1 MLYSS
6 NTPIE
11 TEVNMFKYLSISSKA
26 LLASFAIF
34 SVSVFSENLE
44 DIYELALSNDPLI
57 KSAEATYRSGQEY
70 KIQGRAGLLPNLSV
84 SGSTNWNEYRVLDE
98 LRDEYNSN
106 NYSATFSQP
115 LFRMDR
121 WFKFRQGKDL
131 TKGAAA
137 EFAYQQ
143 QETMVRVATAYF
155 NVLNTI
161 DSLNAAKAE
170 EKAIGRQKDLAKKR
184 FEVGLA
190 AITELQETQAAY
202 DLTVV
207 STIAREAQL
216 DAAKESLSAII
227 GADAPLLSPLA
238 DDFEISLPDPID
250 RKSWVDLGL
259 KNNNRLI
266 ASRFQRD
273 AARNNA
279 RASGS
284 AHLPQIDIIGRNT
297 KSTSKQGKFGG
308 FIQNPLFGIEQ
319 DTRQYGIQIN
329 IPLFAGGAIS
339 SGRRQ
344 AWANYDQ
351 SKEQAVYQERTAIR
365 DIRSNHFGVQT
376 QVANVTARKQA
387 LTSAKSA
394 LEATKVGYE
403 VGTRNTVDLLDAQK
417 KVFSAQANYAN
428 SRYEY
433 VIAMLRLKASVGSLN
448 PGDLISISDRME

>member
-11 TEVNMFKYLSISSKA
+11 TEVNMFKYLSISSTA
-26 LLASFAIF
+26 LLASFVLF
-34 SVSVFSENLE
+34 SVSIFSENLE
-44 DIYELALSNDPLI
+44 DIYELALNNDPLV

-70 KIQGRAGLLPNLSV
+70 KVQGRAGLLPQLSV

-98 LRDEYNSN
+98 LQDEYNSN
-106 NYSATFSQP
+106 NYSASFSQP
-115 LFRMDR
+115 LFRMDK
-121 WFKFRQGKDL
+121 WFKFIQGKDL
-131 TKGAAA
+131 SKGAAA

-155 NVLNTI
+155 NVLNAI

-170 EKAIGRQKDLAKKR
+170 EKAIGRQRDLAKKR

-216 DAAKESLSAII
+216 DAAKEGLSAIT

-238 DDFEISLPDPID
+238 DDFEISMPDPID

-319 DTRQYGIQIN
+319 DTRQYGIQVN

-351 SKEQAVYQERTAIR
+351 SKEQAVYQERAAIR

-417 KVFSAQANYAN
+417 RVFSAQANYAN

-448 PGDLISISDRME
+448 PGDLISISNRME